1 MENKKQ
7 NGGRLKGE
15 RDLGPRRSLRVFLKE
30 NQCGVAEEGKEDQV
44 ADYLINFEW
53 LGKGLDWYAARLG
66 ITKLCVKGFCHGQAT
81 STVANFTM
89 VSYRDFFVNRNA
101 GLITR
106 PRPFE
111 VRSNPK
117 ASRTTF
123 LNHRKSMSLW
133 VILTMQ

>member
-7 NGGRLKGE
+7 NDGRLKGE
-15 RDLGPRRSLRVFLKE
+15 RDFRPSRSLRVILEE

-53 LGKGLDWYAARLG
+53 LGKGLDWQTARLG
-66 ITKLCVKGFCHGQAT
+66 ITKLCVKVFCHGQAT

-89 VSYRDFFVNRNA
+89 VSYRDFFVNRNTS
-101 GLITR
+101 LITR

-123 LNHRKSMSLW
+123 LNHRKSMSL
-133 VILTMQ
+133 

>member
-7 NGGRLKGE
+7 NDGRLKGE
-15 RDLGPRRSLRVFLKE
+15 RDFRPSRRLSVILEE

-53 LGKGLDWYAARLG
+53 LGKGLDWQTARLG
-66 ITKLCVKGFCHGQAT
+66 ITKLCVKVFCHGQAT

-89 VSYRDFFVNRNA
+89 VSYRDFFVNRNTS
-101 GLITR
+101 LITR

-123 LNHRKSMSLW
+123 MNHRKSMSL
-133 VILTMQ
+133 